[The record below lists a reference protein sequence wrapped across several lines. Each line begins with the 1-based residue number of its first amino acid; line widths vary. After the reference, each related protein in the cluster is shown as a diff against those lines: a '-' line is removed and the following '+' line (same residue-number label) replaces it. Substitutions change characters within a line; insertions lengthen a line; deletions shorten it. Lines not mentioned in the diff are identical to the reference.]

1 MATTRPDVRADPS
14 GDDEVV
20 VGESR
25 WPMAI
30 AVVAAVVLTE
40 LLPDQLRAGPQF
52 LLPVIAGV
60 LLVGVVLGDP
70 GKIDIRSHRLRML
83 SILLVSILVV
93 GALWAT
99 VQLVGDL
106 SHGSELTDSA
116 SKLLEVG
123 FVVWLLNIVSF
134 ALLYWELD
142 GGGAAARAHRIPTH
156 PDLAFPQQLNPE
168 LAPANW
174 RPRFIDYLYLAFTT
188 ATALSPTDTM
198 PLVPWS
204 KITMAF
210 QSAISIVVLG
220 LIVARAVNAF
230 T

>member
-1 MATTRPDVRADPS
+1 VAATRPDVRS
-14 GDDEVV
+14 GRSDDEVV

-25 WPMAI
+25 WPMAT
-30 AVVAAVVLTE
+30 AVVAAVILTE
-40 LLPDQLRAGPQF
+40 LLPDELRAGPQF
-52 LLPVIAGV
+52 VLPVIAGL

-70 GKIDIRSHRLRML
+70 GKIDRTSHRLRML
-83 SILLVSILVV
+83 SILLVSILVF

-99 VQLVGDL
+99 VQLVDDL
-106 SHGSELTDSA
+106 IHGSELTNSA

-168 LAPANW
+168 LAPADW
-174 RPRFIDYLYLAFTT
+174 RPIFIDYLYLAFTT